1 MPMPQAVSAVAGP
14 GLALPARAG
23 SAPGGTPVFRVA
35 TRGFPAA
42 FAVAAAGRS
51 AE

>member
-1 MPMPQAVSAVAGP
+1 VAGP
-14 GLALPARAG
+14 GLALLVLVE